1 MSSPSARFSSSSR
14 SMRSIKDFSC
24 APAIPPTSGI
34 IPSPPVVMLPPQQ
47 GRDDSLRARMA
58 QGREANLP
66 KPIEVWGTGEAWT
79 GRPCEGPRVQTCP
92 AYRRRATPYSTL
104 EPRHE
109 RAQRPHDDRG
119 GRGGVVPAVHIARD
133 GIGLADRAI
142 ETRESGAI
150 RRNRIRPAPWRLHRR
165 AWFGLSPVRGNRLD
179 RRLCSANVIM
189 EPRWRPAKQRC
200 PDPATALALI
210 LVGGRSDGPY
220 RGRSRMLFV
229 SRGTQSSQTLRWRE
243 MDSNFRFRC
252 VRRS

>member
-1 MSSPSARFSSSSR
+1 LTF
-14 SMRSIKDFSC
+14 
-24 APAIPPTSGI
+24 
-34 IPSPPVVMLPPQQ
+34 
-47 GRDDSLRARMA
+47 
-58 QGREANLP
+58 
-66 KPIEVWGTGEAWT
+66 
-79 GRPCEGPRVQTCP
+79 GP
-92 AYRRRATPYSTL
+92 
-104 EPRHE
+104 
-109 RAQRPHDDRG
+109 RG
-119 GRGGVVPAVHIARD
+119 GRGRVVPAVHIARD

-150 RRNRIRPAPWRLHRR
+150 RRNQIRPGPWRLHRR

-229 SRGTQSSQTLRWRE
+229 SRGTESSQTLRWRKPV
-243 MDSNFRFRC
+243 S
-252 VRRS
+252 VHGPQIPSQLQRRHPACSPSAPWCEPGFQHDRSAIAEAASQFQKGQDQQARTSGSTSKSTNLE

>member
-1 MSSPSARFSSSSR
+1 MEPVLTAVTRARWISTVRGLIPRSYAIDLLGSPANSPSSTSR
-14 SMRSIKDFSC
+14 SRGERRLSLLAA
-24 APAIPPTSGI
+24 APAAGLPERRG
-34 IPSPPVVMLPPQQ
+34 PVVLV
-47 GRDDSLRARMA
+47 RDRGFRHAR
-58 QGREANLP
+58 P
-66 KPIEVWGTGEAWT
+66 T
-79 GRPCEGPRVQTCP
+79 
-92 AYRRRATPYSTL
+92 ATAPHPYSTL

-119 GRGGVVPAVHIARD
+119 GRGRVVPAVHIARD

-150 RRNRIRPAPWRLHRR
+150 RRNRIRPGPWRLHRR

-229 SRGTQSSQTLRWRE
+229 SRGTESSQTLRWRGV
-243 MDSNFRFRC
+243 DSNFQFRC

>member
-1 MSSPSARFSSSSR
+1 M
-14 SMRSIKDFSC
+14 
-24 APAIPPTSGI
+24 
-34 IPSPPVVMLPPQQ
+34 
-47 GRDDSLRARMA
+47 
-58 QGREANLP
+58 
-66 KPIEVWGTGEAWT
+66 
-79 GRPCEGPRVQTCP
+79 
-92 AYRRRATPYSTL
+92 
-104 EPRHE
+104 
-109 RAQRPHDDRG
+109 
-119 GRGGVVPAVHIARD
+119 VPAVHIARD

-150 RRNRIRPAPWRLHRR
+150 RRNRIRPGPWRLHCR

-229 SRGTQSSQTLRWRE
+229 SRGTESSQTLRWRE
-243 MDSNFRFRC
+243 MDSNHRSRHGETPLGRAIWFPRTAPTGSERHRSEEGQK
-252 VRRS
+252 VQDASRRPRLFI

>member
-1 MSSPSARFSSSSR
+1 
-14 SMRSIKDFSC
+14 
-24 APAIPPTSGI
+24 
-34 IPSPPVVMLPPQQ
+34 MLPPQQ
-47 GRDDSLRARMA
+47 GRDDSLRARLA

-66 KPIEVWGTGEAWT
+66 NLSRFGVPDLSRFGVPERRGPVVLVRDRGFRHA
-79 GRPCEGPRVQTCP
+79 RPT
-92 AYRRRATPYSTL
+92 ATAPHPYSTL

-119 GRGGVVPAVHIARD
+119 GRGRVVPAVHIARD

-150 RRNRIRPAPWRLHRR
+150 RRNRIRPGPWRLYRR

-229 SRGTQSSQTLRWRE
+229 SRGTESSQTLRWRE
-243 MDSNFRFRC
+243 MDSNHRYPANFLAGPSIPPS
-252 VRRS
+252 VS